1 MVNSVTASSLL
12 NWSYQNTKP
21 CEVLVGDNTQIVPA
35 SKTVPS
41 ETNLSTS
48 SKPKTANSG
57 GNEFIYSRKRR
68 HVSETPHAFVLPNAT
83 TNSSDLPSTGG
94 PDSLHAS
101 TIRPLHDSNNFTSGK
116 LSVLDVFAPPTNNTN
131 TQTLHVETTTVPDLE
146 ATTQIYEAPENLVA
160 ENIGT
165 ENFETVLEDTNSS
178 ETAGKSDVKNYED
191 ISEEDNI
198 SDSSLFT
205 LDDAVYDEIQR
216 DHSTTAIK
224 SESSELQHDS
234 PVFSYGQDEVQIV
247 KLNHETLS
255 TTQKSK
261 AKYDTKHIKIES
273 KSQDQSK
280 ELTDSNLSVLPVENA
295 MDLNLK
301 TIRFNNPE
309 FLHNTTNST
318 FSKEFE
324 SDDVPHGAKV
334 KVIEVPPIHTPSMS
348 SSKRVLVNV
357 TIATDPDR
365 NNPYSTHSV
374 YVLSLSVPTEGN
386 EEPGVNIDTKEIPKQ
401 FRVPVKESDKPLT
414 TLPPPKLDLD
424 RYNDDSGGAC
434 ECSCPCLDDP
444 NDFSETNSTED
455 YDFSV
460 GVTANTTIGH
470 NKSLTTE
477 KSVIDTNVEFISNI
491 SSLSTTMSSESTGS
505 SEIWQTN
512 CPEVTTKLPPP
523 PTILILEGMAVSQS

>member
-1 MVNSVTASSLL
+1 MVIFVTASSLL

-35 SKTVPS
+35 SKAVPS

-101 TIRPLHDSNNFTSGK
+101 TVRPLHDSNNLTAGK

-131 TQTLHVETTTVPDLE
+131 TQTPHVETTTILE
-146 ATTQIYEAPENLVA
+146 LETTTRIYEAPENLLA
-160 ENIGT
+160 ENTAT
-165 ENFETVLEDTNSS
+165 EDFETVLEDTSSS
-178 ETAGKSDVKNYED
+178 EIIDKSNLKNDD
-191 ISEEDNI
+191 IFEEGNI

-205 LDDAVYDEIQR
+205 LDDAVYDEIHR
-216 DHSTTAIK
+216 EHKTAVIK

-234 PVFSYGQDEVQIV
+234 PIFSYGQDEVQIV

-261 AKYDTKHIKIES
+261 AKYDTKHVKIES

-280 ELTDSNLSVLPVENA
+280 ELTDSNLSVLPVGDN

-309 FLHNTTNST
+309 FLHNTTNNT
-318 FSKEFE
+318 LSKEFE
-324 SDDVPHGAKV
+324 TNDVPRSAKI

-357 TIATDPDR
+357 TINTDPDH

-386 EEPGVNIDTKEIPKQ
+386 EEPGVNIDMKEVPKE
-401 FRVPVKESDKPLT
+401 FREPAKESDKPLT
-414 TLPPPKLDLD
+414 TLPPPKLDLE

-434 ECSCPCLDDP
+434 ECSCPCLDNP
-444 NDFSETNSTED
+444 NDFSESNSTED

-460 GVTANTTIGH
+460 GVIANTTIGH
-470 NKSLTTE
+470 EKNLTTE
-477 KSVIDTNVEFISNI
+477 KSVIDANRDYDSDV
-491 SSLSTTMSSESTGS
+491 SSLSTTMSIDDLTGS
-505 SEIWQTN
+505 SEIWQTD

-523 PTILILEGMAVSQS
+523 PTILILEGMAVQQY